1 MSFSFGE
8 AAADCEDKTRQVL
21 ACSKAIL
28 NKLREQQQAQNVTV
42 T

>member
-21 ACSKAIL
+21 ACPKAIL
-28 NKLREQQQAQNVTV
+28 NKLREQQHAQNIMLL
-42 T
+42 